1 VRLSCQIEATTA
13 ETKTK
18 NQNEKMKTES
28 FNYIAKNK
36 LTGLYFD
43 GTAFNADQF
52 HPHHI
57 TAHPAFF
64 KAVWDYNGNIELID
78 VLPIKPEYKIRN
90 KRTGE
95 KLVRSNGELG
105 WSRRASGLKW
115 NTRAGAERVAK
126 SLNNYECRGVWEII
140 ELTA

>member
-1 VRLSCQIEATTA
+1 MNTT
-13 ETKTK
+13 
-18 NQNEKMKTES
+18 

-36 LTGLYFD
+36 FTGLYFD

-64 KAVWDYNGNIELID
+64 KATWNYNDNIELID

-90 KRTGE
+90 KKTGE
-95 KLVRSNGELG
+95 KLVRSRGELG
-105 WSRRASGLKW
+105 WSHRASGLKW
-115 NTRAGAERVAK
+115 NTRSGAERVAK
-126 SLNNYECRGVWEII
+126 SLTDYKFQSDWEII